1 METVNYG
8 RNKFYDTGPRSFSW
22 LISPAGGSQ
31 LGSYCLARWVTTPSK
46 SYYEFNMLSPYENF
60 ALLVSDLMLGLYSQK
75 LLFWDVP

>member
-1 METVNYG
+1 MIQAQIIFLADFTG
-8 RNKFYDTGPRSFSW
+8 R
-22 LISPAGGSQ
+22 GSQ

-46 SYYEFNMLSPYENF
+46 SYYEFNMLGPYENF